1 MTVIGVS
8 YFGENVSLQQYVGMG
23 IVIAGLAV
31 MMIQ

>member
-1 MTVIGVS
+1 MTIVGVA
-8 YFGENVSLQQYVGMG
+8 YFGENISLQQYIGMG